1 MHMHDTA
8 NYHWS
13 QPLSTPSSW
22 SLISWKYTERVG
34 NRQRAL
40 QALYVLVNFQFSVDT
55 IDTDAATSTTTATTT
70 DANVTWMCPICG
82 LNVDNMDE
90 HFETHV

>member
-1 MHMHDTA
+1 M
-8 NYHWS
+8 
-13 QPLSTPSSW
+13 
-22 SLISWKYTERVG
+22 
-34 NRQRAL
+34 
-40 QALYVLVNFQFSVDT
+40 LVNFQFSVDT